1 VLCHGTGRGRRAPS
15 AQELIELSINTLTR
29 RRGSYGF
36 DAPPLLVLPPLL
48 IACGIVQ
55 GILSDQPWP
64 FLGAALV
71 AACAANGLYAIRRGK
86 FIVWARLLDGLGLS
100 GDEQVLDVGCG
111 RGAVLLLA
119 AERLTRGRAI
129 GIDIWKTT
137 DQSGNASQVTRRNA
151 ILEGVN
157 DRVELHTAD
166 MTALPFPDDS
176 FDLVLSSLAVHNTK
190 TRARQNAAVDEA
202 ARVLR
207 PGGQLMIAD
216 IRATARYQARL
227 DALGMAD
234 VTRRRLGWR
243 MWFSGP
249 FVPTHLVT
257 ATKPHRPPVAP
268 RRPPYVAQ
276 GA

>member
-1 VLCHGTGRGRRAPS
+1 MSVDTP
-15 AQELIELSINTLTR
+15 TR
-29 RRGSYGF
+29 RRGSYGV

-48 IACGIVQ
+48 IAYGIVQ
-55 GILSDQPWP
+55 GVLSDQPWP

-71 AACAANGLYAIRRGK
+71 AACGASGLYAIGHGK
-86 FIVWARLLDGLGLS
+86 FVTWARLLDGLGLS
-100 GDEQVLDVGCG
+100 GDEQILDVGCG

-119 AERLTRGRAI
+119 AERLTTGRAV
-129 GIDIWKTT
+129 GVDVWNTT
-137 DQSGNASQVTRRNA
+137 DQSGNASKATRRSA

-166 MTALPFPDDS
+166 MTALPFPDNS

-190 TRARQNAAVDEA
+190 TRARQDAAVDEA

-227 DALGMAD
+227 AALGM
-234 VTRRRLGWR
+234 TTSPRRRLGWR

-257 ATKPHRPPVAP
+257 ATKPHQPPSP
-268 RRPPYVAQ
+268 TPPNAGTDPCQ
-276 GA
+276 ELRWR